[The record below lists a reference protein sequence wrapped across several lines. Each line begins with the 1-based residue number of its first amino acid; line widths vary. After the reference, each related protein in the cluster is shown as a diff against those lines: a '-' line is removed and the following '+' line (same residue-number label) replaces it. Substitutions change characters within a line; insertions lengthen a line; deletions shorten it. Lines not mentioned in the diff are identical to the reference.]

1 MKNMTICDA
10 LALILQEIRYLL
22 NYEPARSFTDFRTTA
37 EFKYI
42 QHLQDQDE
50 QE

>member
-1 MKNMTICDA
+1 MKNMTICDDPDGTGNYV
-10 LALILQEIRYLL
+10 YLF
-22 NYEPARSFTDFRTTA
+22 NHEPARSFTDFRTTA